1 MFKRLLTASVVLLA
15 AACGNNGGTIAEKQD
30 ILAANLDTS
39 INPGD
44 DFFAYANGG
53 WIKKN
58 PIPADQSSWGI
69 GGLVV
74 EENRKRLREIAE
86 NAVKANAPDG
96 TDQQKI
102 GTFWTVAMDSTKIEQ
117 DGIKPL
123 QPYLDK
129 INNIKDAKSLQTA
142 FAEFDVIGVGGP
154 IGVYVSQDDKN
165 STVYALQ
172 MGQTGIGLP
181 EREYYFKTDS
191 STLKIRAAYVKHIT
205 KILALAGADTLRAA
219 NAAKNI
225 LALET
230 QLAKAHRTRAALRDP
245 YANYNKFAV
254 SELSK
259 ISGVINWRNYFS
271 ILGANVDSVII
282 GQPEYYKAAGLLL
295 QTTPLDTWKDYL
307 RYRLV
312 SDFSAALP
320 DTFGIEA
327 FNFSRLLSGAKIR
340 QPRWKRAIG
349 SEERSMGELL
359 GHLYVNE
366 YFDSTAKKRYSDLVE
381 NIRAALKARIA
392 KLAWMSDSTKQKAYD
407 KLAAVTKKV
416 GYPDKWK
423 DFSALKIGRESYL
436 QNLVNVQIFWHNYNI
451 NKLGKPVD
459 KDEWDM
465 YPQTYNAYYN
475 PSNNEIVLPAGMFT
489 VPGYKDAELDDALV
503 YGYAAASTI
512 GHELTHGFDDQGRQY
527 DAKGNLKAWWSP
539 EDSAKF
545 QQKANMLADQFSS
558 YVPIDTLHL
567 EGHVSLGENIADLG
581 GVLLGWDAFTL
592 TDAYKK
598 NESIGGLS
606 PAKRYFLG
614 YALSWLDESQP
625 EALRRQV
632 LTDVHAPAKY
642 RVIGP
647 VTDVDAFYQAFNV
660 QPGSKMY
667 KADST
672 RVRIW

>member
-230 QLAKAHRTRAALRDP
+230 QLAKAHRTRAA
-245 YANYNKFAV
+245 
-254 SELSK
+254 
-259 ISGVINWRNYFS
+259 
-271 ILGANVDSVII
+271 
-282 GQPEYYKAAGLLL
+282 
-295 QTTPLDTWKDYL
+295 
-307 RYRLV
+307 
-312 SDFSAALP
+312 
-320 DTFGIEA
+320 
-327 FNFSRLLSGAKIR
+327 
-340 QPRWKRAIG
+340 
-349 SEERSMGELL
+349 
-359 GHLYVNE
+359 
-366 YFDSTAKKRYSDLVE
+366 
-381 NIRAALKARIA
+381 
-392 KLAWMSDSTKQKAYD
+392 
-407 KLAAVTKKV
+407 
-416 GYPDKWK
+416 
-423 DFSALKIGRESYL
+423 
-436 QNLVNVQIFWHNYNI
+436 
-451 NKLGKPVD
+451 
-459 KDEWDM
+459 
-465 YPQTYNAYYN
+465 
-475 PSNNEIVLPAGMFT
+475 
-489 VPGYKDAELDDALV
+489 
-503 YGYAAASTI
+503 
-512 GHELTHGFDDQGRQY
+512 
-527 DAKGNLKAWWSP
+527 
-539 EDSAKF
+539 
-545 QQKANMLADQFSS
+545 
-558 YVPIDTLHL
+558 
-567 EGHVSLGENIADLG
+567 
-581 GVLLGWDAFTL
+581 
-592 TDAYKK
+592 
-598 NESIGGLS
+598 
-606 PAKRYFLG
+606 
-614 YALSWLDESQP
+614 
-625 EALRRQV
+625 
-632 LTDVHAPAKY
+632 
-642 RVIGP
+642 
-647 VTDVDAFYQAFNV
+647 
-660 QPGSKMY
+660 
-667 KADST
+667 
-672 RVRIW
+672 